1 MHLKFVHGLM
11 GQNEL
16 ILFPFHTKS
25 LLSQHHLFP
34 ADLLVWCLG

>member
-11 GQNEL
+11 GQSEP
-16 ILFPFHTKS
+16 ILFSSRTKS
-25 LLSQHHLFP
+25 LLSQHHCFP